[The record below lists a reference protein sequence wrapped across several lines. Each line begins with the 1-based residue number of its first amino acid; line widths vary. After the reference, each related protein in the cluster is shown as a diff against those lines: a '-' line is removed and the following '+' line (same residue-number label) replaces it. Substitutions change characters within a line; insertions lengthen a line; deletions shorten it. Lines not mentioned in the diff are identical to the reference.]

1 MMNISYLLLGVAI
14 MAVVTYLIRVTPMVV
29 FRKKIE
35 NKRIKSFLYYIPYTV
50 LTAMTFPA
58 IFSST
63 QSVMSS
69 IAGCIV
75 AVALAYFNKGLVIVA
90 LGAAGMALT
99 VGMFGF

>member
-1 MMNISYLLLGVAI
+1 MDMTYIVVGIII

-50 LTAMTFPA
+50 LAAMTFPA

-63 QSVMSS
+63 QSQLSAMV
-69 IAGCIV
+69 GC
-75 AVALAYFNKGLVIVA
+75 AVGVLLAYFRKGLVVVA
-90 LGAAGMALT
+90 IGAAGAAFL
-99 VGMFGF
+99 VQICL